1 MIEERTP
8 AIVLR
13 SRAHGESDK
22 IVTFLTRDWG
32 KVAGIAKGAKR
43 SRRRFVNVL
52 EPFTQVQLRFRPGR
66 TEELA
71 FIFGCD
77 LVRPFRSPSRD
88 LQRFALASYATELID
103 VMISGREAGP
113 EAYELLQHSLI
124 TLEEQENLSPLFL
137 PVFEFLLLTH
147 VGYAPQLT
155 TCQRCGL
162 GLDGDATALVFSPS
176 RDGLLCH
183 KCRSQGGTT
192 LLLSAETL
200 RLLES
205 LKEGKPH
212 TSLTLTASSR
222 VCRETRM
229 LISSVLSRHLPR
241 PLKSR
246 AFLEQA
252 YSLSDA
258 HIDGPQGE

>member
-1 MIEERTP
+1 MIEERTL

-13 SRAHGESDK
+13 SRVHGESDK

-32 KVAGIAKGAKR
+32 KVTGIAKGAKR

-52 EPFTQVQLRFRPGR
+52 EPFTQVRLRFRPSR

-77 LVRPFRSPSRD
+77 LVRPFHSPSRD
-88 LQRFALASYATELID
+88 LRRFAVASYATELID
-103 VMISGREAGP
+103 VMIAGREAGP

-124 TLEEQENLSPLFL
+124 TLEDQEDLSPLFL
-137 PVFEFLLLTH
+137 SVFEFFLLTQ

-155 TCQRCGL
+155 ACQQCSL
-162 GLDGDATALVFSPS
+162 SLDEDETPLVFSPS
-176 RDGLLCH
+176 RGGLLCD
-183 KCRSQGGTT
+183 KCRGQGGTT
-192 LLLSAETL
+192 LLLSVETL
-200 RLLES
+200 QLLAG
-205 LKEGKPH
+205 LKEGEPR
-212 TSLTLTASSR
+212 TSLTLTAPSH

-229 LISSVLSRHLPR
+229 LVSSILSRHLPR

-252 YSLSDA
+252 NVVDDS
-258 HIDGPQGE
+258 HIDGPREE